1 MTEDRSKEAERRR
14 VVSFEDMEVFQRA
27 YRLSLEVHRTSLG
40 FPAVEQR
47 ALADQIRRASKSICA
62 NLAEGYGRQKGSKAE
77 FARFVRMA
85 IGSSDEMRVWL
96 RYAFDLGYIDEATW
110 QGWRDE
116 YQRITRM
123 LQSLADKVLGSENPS
138 SVIRLLSSDTRS
150 FGAWL

>member
-1 MTEDRSKEAERRR
+1 M
-14 VVSFEDMEVFQRA
+14 SFEDMEVFQRA
-27 YRLSLEVHRTSLG
+27 YRVSLEIHRVSLT

-96 RYAFDLGYIDEATW
+96 RYAFDLGYVDEPTW
-110 QGWRDE
+110 RGWRDE
-116 YQRITRM
+116 YQVSRGCCRALPTRSDIRSR
-123 LQSLADKVLGSENPS
+123 LYPS
-138 SVIRLLSSDTRS
+138 SVVRLLSSGAVAERS
-150 FGAWL
+150 VGR